1 VLQAHADGIRSHQ
14 ASEINPFFW
23 RYLCQIVRL
32 YQMKITATS
41 LADVF
46 IIEPKVFGDARG
58 FFYESFNQQA
68 FRQAINSDVS
78 FVQDNHSR
86 SAKGVLRGLH
96 YQIQK
101 PQGKLVRVVRGAV
114 FDVVVDIRLSSAT
127 LGKWLGVELTED
139 NYRQL
144 WVPPGFAHGFL
155 VLSDS
160 ADFLY
165 KTTDYYAP
173 EYERCILWDDS
184 AIGIDWPVDDEPLLS
199 AKDQQGKLLVNAETF
214 A

>member
-1 VLQAHADGIRSHQ
+1 MKVIPTAIPDVL
-14 ASEINPFFW
+14 
-23 RYLCQIVRL
+23 
-32 YQMKITATS
+32 
-41 LADVF
+41 
-46 IIEPKVFGDARG
+46 IIEPRVFGDARG
-58 FFYESFNQQA
+58 FFMESYNRRA
-68 FRQAINSDVS
+68 FAEATGQGVD

-96 YQIQK
+96 YQVQQ

-114 FDVVVDIRLSSAT
+114 FDVAVDIRKSSPT
-127 LGKWLGVELTED
+127 LGRWVGVELSED
-139 NYRQL
+139 NHRQL

-173 EYERCILWDDS
+173 EHERCIAWNDPAL
-184 AIGIDWPVDDEPLLS
+184 GIEWPAGVVPQLS
-199 AKDQQGKLLVNAETF
+199 AKDARGAAFKDAYVYD
-214 A
+214 